1 MKLKPSTILFITSFI
16 PIPVFKII
24 ARLGDATLNQARV
37 AVVSGL
43 ILAGIQVMLSR
54 HYLKHSNYLERA
66 FLGFLAAGT
75 VWVFMAPEHIA
86 SIFVHDSTALLY
98 FVLFLTTLVPQLF
111 GYDSFTFS
119 IAKQMAPEVVWNTP
133 QFRTINLHLTYFWS
147 GIFFLAFLSC
157 WLGQGRPLY
166 AIILPLGL
174 VFGIGLPAVKLYP
187 NYYLNRSGKTQ
198 PLDPSLFPPTGKEL
212 VLRMPL
218 GFDAAAAAGFTAEI
232 QFDLSG
238 EGEGLVVL
246 SIADGNCTVREGK
259 ASSPALTIHS
269 PAEVWLR
276 MARGEINRP
285 KALMDGLFTVEGDMN
300 ILLKMGELFHPPAK
314 KPGSA
319 DPID

>member
-75 VWVFMAPEHIA
+75 VWAFMAPEHIA
-86 SIFVHDSTALLY
+86 SIFVHHSTALLY

-147 GIFFLAFLSC
+147 GIFTRTDDPLTGGGLVED
-157 WLGQGRPLY
+157 GQGRDQPSQ
-166 AIILPLGL
+166 GL
-174 VFGIGLPAVKLYP
+174 DGRPFHGRGRYEHPPENGGAL
-187 NYYLNRSGKTQ
+187 S
-198 PLDPSLFPPTGKEL
+198 PSRKKTGK
-212 VLRMPL
+212 R
-218 GFDAAAAAGFTAEI
+218 
-232 QFDLSG
+232 
-238 EGEGLVVL
+238 
-246 SIADGNCTVREGK
+246 
-259 ASSPALTIHS
+259 
-269 PAEVWLR
+269 
-276 MARGEINRP
+276 
-285 KALMDGLFTVEGDMN
+285 
-300 ILLKMGELFHPPAK
+300 
-314 KPGSA
+314 
-319 DPID
+319 